1 MTTAGFGEA
10 TLRSLG
16 FASQGALQCLIQGGL
31 GFFVLLLTDAALFVF
46 DFEFEEFIFQAFE

>member
-1 MTTAGFGEA
+1 
-10 TLRSLG
+10 LG

-46 DFEFEEFIFQAFE
+46 DFEFEEFIFQAFELF